1 MIIFNQTEPMKTNV
15 NNKGNVAN
23 NWITDDELKQRYPE
37 LWKAAKEKVNRIQ
50 ASWTPEFREALKKLR
65 ER

>member
-1 MIIFNQTEPMKTNV
+1 MKTNV

-50 ASWTPEFREALKKLR
+50 ASWNPEFREALKKLR

>member
-1 MIIFNQTEPMKTNV
+1 METNV

-37 LWKAAKEKVNRIQ
+37 LSKAAKEKVNRIQ
-50 ASWTPEFREALKKLR
+50 ASWTPEFMEALKKLR